1 MSAGAMPEAGASPL
15 DTRGLTL
22 VVTDKPDV
30 ERDALAAAWADAGG
44 HVLRLGR
51 FWEPPPL
58 EASRV
63 RVYGADSYCQVLAQ
77 KLGLELIS
85 PDDDLVLRLPPRLL
99 GRVVGAST
107 LESAAALTYPVFLK
121 TLVPKLIRSRVYASA
136 DELAAGARGLPDDTA
151 LMASEVVAFTAEV
164 RCWVLEGEVLTLACY
179 EGEADEPALEA
190 ARKLAAE
197 AAGDA
202 AVPSP
207 CVLDLGFVAGRG
219 WVVIEANAAW
229 GAGLNGCDPAA
240 AARCVARASRTAA
253 PS

>member
-1 MSAGAMPEAGASPL
+1 MVEWKKTACILCECNCGLEVQLGGQADRHLVKLRGDKAHPSSQGYACEKPHRLDHYQHGTDRLTSPL
-15 DTRGLTL
+15 R
-22 VVTDKPDV
+22 
-30 ERDALAAAWADAGG
+30 RRADGT
-44 HVLRLGR
+44 
-51 FWEPPPL
+51 FEEIDWETAIR
-58 EASRV
+58 EV
-63 RVYGADSYCQVLAQ
+63 AQ
-77 KLGLELIS
+77 KL
-85 PDDDLVLRLPPRLL
+85 
-99 GRVVGAST
+99 
-107 LESAAALTYPVFLK
+107 AAVRDTHD
-121 TLVPKLIRSRVYASA
+121 ASA

-151 LMASEVVAFTAEV
+151 LMASEVVVFTAEV